1 MAATPET
8 KVKRKVADALKE
20 LGVYY
25 FYPVTG
31 ATVRAVCL
39 TLLGV
44 MKAGSLALNAKLA
57 KGK

>member
-25 FYPVTG
+25 FYPGTG
-31 ATVRAVCL
+31 
-39 TLLGV
+39 GY
-44 MKAGSLALNAKLA
+44 
-57 KGK
+57 GKSVVPDIVG